1 MSKYAFSIDG
11 ERYYDATGEVLEIII
26 KNIINDGELEYNFE
40 NEGFAIVYI
49 GEQYGY
55 GDSGSDCYDI
65 IIDHFAEAAYEHGG
79 EYAEDYLSSISEES
93 EKYLKEQLD
102 KIWEEFKKIG
112 NIEATFFRI
121 PSYKMYRVEIDGS
134 FKEVLEDEKCI

>member
-11 ERYYDATGEVLEIII
+11 ERYYSVTGEVPEEII
-26 KNIINDGELEYNFE
+26 KNIINDGELQYNFE
-40 NEGFAIVYI
+40 NEGFANVYI

-55 GDSGSDCYDI
+55 GDSGSDCYDT

-79 EYAEDYLSSISEES
+79 EYAEDYLSSISKES
-93 EKYLKEQLD
+93 EKYLKEQLN

-134 FKEVLEDEKCI
+134 FKEVLEDEECI